1 MNYYLHH
8 AIDAAIRALANESHL
23 DLVDFVR
30 YVHLVAIQGNKATAT
45 LSTGKGKYVVN
56 ERLSVD
62 MGF

>member
-8 AIDAAIRALANESHL
+8 AIDAAIRALANESRL
-23 DLVDFVR
+23 QLVDFCR
-30 YVHLVAIQGNKATAT
+30 YARTITIQGNKATAT

-56 ERLSVD
+56 ERFSVD